1 MNRPL
6 SYKPYKAPV
15 VQGTEQA
22 MARQRAVFRIEEQDG
37 RRASPA
43 AAPEAETAALRHA
56 EIMTELRAL
65 REAIAAHAVSQTES
79 ALTQQTDAFKSE
91 LGAVYEAVQRTK
103 VEIATLVLTSFTNP
117 EMGRVSQE
125 LNAVVGGTETATH
138 RILQAGEEIEEA
150 AKTLAAAIKNIQDQ
164 DLARDILDQ
173 VTSIFEACN
182 FQDLAGQ
189 RITKVTATLKFIE
202 EHILKL
208 MQIWGGVEQLAEME
222 TEARAE
228 CAKNPQLLNG
238 PPLEN
243 DHGCVSQKEI
253 DLMFTRG

>member
-1 MNRPL
+1 M
-6 SYKPYKAPV
+6 V
-15 VQGTEQA
+15 
-22 MARQRAVFRIEEQDG
+22 RQRAVFHIEELG
-37 RRASPA
+37 GLCASPA
-43 AAPEAETAALRHA
+43 APPEAEAGLRHA
-56 EIMTELRAL
+56 EIMAELRAL
-65 REAIAAHAVSQTES
+65 RQAIAAHAVPQTES
-79 ALTQQTDAFKSE
+79 ALARETEAFKNE
-91 LGAVYEAVQRTK
+91 LGSVYDAVQRTK
-103 VEIATLVLTSFTNP
+103 LEIATLVLTSFTNP

-208 MQIWGGVEQLAEME
+208 MQIWGGIEELADVEPA
-222 TEARAE
+222 ARAE

-253 DLMFTRG
+253 DAMFAHG